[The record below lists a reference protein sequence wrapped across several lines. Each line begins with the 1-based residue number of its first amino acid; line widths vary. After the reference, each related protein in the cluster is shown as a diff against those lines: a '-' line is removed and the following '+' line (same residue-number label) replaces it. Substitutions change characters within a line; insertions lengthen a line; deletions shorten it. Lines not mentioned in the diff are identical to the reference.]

1 MKKALLLTTCA
12 FVGFANFANAQSDAA
27 MAKLNRIEKRMIA
40 IEKQVYSGNAG
51 VVTGGVTADNKL
63 LAQTQVKVDNM
74 QERNAKLY
82 GKIEELSYAVEKLA
96 QQVKLMSEDFD
107 FRLNEL
113 EKMADENANPAK
125 AETATDANAPATKPV
140 EPVVAKTQTAQRV
153 RSEVPEM
160 LDPEKL
166 YQKAYNYLTSANYD
180 KSTDWFE
187 AFIERFPE
195 HQFADNSYY
204 WLGELALVQ
213 GDPKNA
219 LLHFSK
225 GLKKFPNGTKASAN
239 LLKIGVAFKQMGNLK
254 HAKTSWDKLIAD
266 YPNTPEAKKAQN
278 FLAELDKTN

>member
-1 MKKALLLTTCA
+1 MKKAFLLTTCA
-12 FVGFANFANAQSDAA
+12 LVGFANFANAQTDAA

-40 IEKQVYSGNAG
+40 IEKQVYSGKAG
-51 VVTGGVTADNKL
+51 VATGVTADNKL

-74 QERNAKLY
+74 QEQNAKLY

-96 QQVKLMSEDFD
+96 EQVKLMSEDFD
-107 FRLNEL
+107 YRLNEL
-113 EKMADENANPAK
+113 EKMAENNSTEAP
-125 AETATDANAPATKPV
+125 TTTDANAPATKPV
-140 EPVVAKTQTAQRV
+140 EPVVAKTQTAKRV

-160 LDPEKL
+160 LAPEKL

-195 HQFADNSYY
+195 HQYADNSYY

-254 HAKTSWDKLIAD
+254 HAKTSWDKLISD